1 MVQQC
6 NSAFNHNYFSG
17 GNLNTYV
24 AAAPNCVTG
33 TGQPIVPNLS
43 DVSRNLQNPKYVQW
57 NFEIQHTI
65 RANTLLSAN
74 YVGNRGYDELYY
86 NAYLNSFGFGALP
99 ATVPDPRV
107 GRVNFLNSGA
117 HSNYNGITL
126 SVQERALHG
135 LSGSFSYTYSHA
147 LDEVSNGGVLPFSVI
162 TSLLPPQSGQIDPTN
177 LRSNY
182 ASADYDARHSLTAS
196 YVYQLPFKSNRRALN
211 ALIGGWQ
218 VSGTM
223 FWHTGFPFS
232 AFDGATIGGL
242 TATNNLGGGIIVLQP
257 EFAKRDFSKGDA
269 HACILS
275 PCFGWAGN
283 PGLALS
289 PVNPTAPFQFAATT
303 NNFINGVGRN
313 GFRGPSFLGGD
324 ASVRKSFKFTERMNL
339 QIGLNAYNFLNHA
352 NYGVPYPST
361 AAPFFGSTLFT
372 QTPPTSPYGAFA
384 AAATDMRMAQ
394 VMAKFEF

>member
-1 MVQQC
+1 V
-6 NSAFNHNYFSG
+6 
-17 GNLNTYV
+17 
-24 AAAPNCVTG
+24 
-33 TGQPIVPNLS
+33 
-43 DVSRNLQNPKYVQW
+43 
-57 NFEIQHTI
+57 
-65 RANTLLSAN
+65 
-74 YVGNRGYDELYY
+74 
-86 NAYLNSFGFGALP
+86 
-99 ATVPDPRV
+99 
-107 GRVNFLNSGA
+107 
-117 HSNYNGITL
+117 TL
-126 SVQERALHG
+126 SVQERAWHG
-135 LSGSFSYTYSHA
+135 LSGRFSYTYSHG

-182 ASADYDARHSLTAS
+182 ASADYDARHSITAS

-232 AFDGATIGGL
+232 AFDGATVGGL
-242 TATNNLGGGIIVLQP
+242 TATNNLGGGIILMQP
-257 EFAKRDFSKGDA
+257 DFAKRDFSKDDA

-283 PGLALS
+283 PGLGLS

-324 ASVRKSFKFTERMNL
+324 ASVRKNFKLTERMNL

-394 VMAKFEF
+394 LMAKFEF